1 MVHRNSRSEAS
12 NTKEPVLTEPPER
25 YQIERQKS
33 IYVDF
38 RWTPQQPS
46 CVNGLSPG
54 AVRQKFRRPI
64 QMNNFRILI
73 ADDYEVVRC
82 GIRSLLQRHEG
93 WEVCGEASDGR
104 DAVTKAAQLQPDVV
118 VLDIG
123 MPNLNG
129 VEAARQILQNHP
141 STMILVLTL
150 DESEQAMQDA
160 LQAGARAYVLKSDTG
175 RDLVAALEAL
185 QNHRTFFT
193 AKLEEMVLNG
203 YVGRRKPVERWNFAN
218 PLTHREREVVQLLAE
233 GRSTRETAAALGLSV
248 KTAETHRSNI
258 MRKLGLHSVT
268 ELVLFAVRNN
278 IVRVNPPANATALGE
293 ENWEQV
299 Q

>member
-1 MVHRNSRSEAS
+1 M
-12 NTKEPVLTEPPER
+12 K
-25 YQIERQKS
+25 
-33 IYVDF
+33 
-38 RWTPQQPS
+38 
-46 CVNGLSPG
+46 
-54 AVRQKFRRPI
+54 
-64 QMNNFRILI
+64 NFRILI

-82 GIRSLLQRHEG
+82 GIRSLLQRHAG

-104 DAVTKAAQLQPDVV
+104 DAVTKAAQLHPDVV
-118 VLDIG
+118 ILDIG

-129 VEAARQILQNHP
+129 VEAARQILHDYP

-160 LQAGARAYVLKSDTG
+160 LQAGARAYVLKSDAG

-193 AKLEEMVLNG
+193 AKLEEIVLEG
-203 YVGRRKPVERWNFAN
+203 YVGRRKPDTWSFAN

-233 GRSTRETAAALGLSV
+233 GRSTKEAAAALGLSV

-278 IVRVNPPANATALGE
+278 IVRVTPPVNTTPLEE
-293 ENWEQV
+293 ENLGQYSN
-299 Q
+299 

>member
-1 MVHRNSRSEAS
+1 M
-12 NTKEPVLTEPPER
+12 K
-25 YQIERQKS
+25 
-33 IYVDF
+33 
-38 RWTPQQPS
+38 
-46 CVNGLSPG
+46 
-54 AVRQKFRRPI
+54 
-64 QMNNFRILI
+64 NFRILI

-93 WEVCGEASDGR
+93 WEVCGEAADGR

-141 STMILVLTL
+141 STMVLVLTL

-160 LQAGARAYVLKSDTG
+160 LQAGARAYVLKSDAG

-193 AKLEEMVLNG
+193 AKLEEMVLDG
-203 YVGRRKPVERWNFAN
+203 YVGRRKPDNWSFAN

-233 GRSTRETAAALGLSV
+233 GRSTKETAAALGLSV

-278 IVRVNPPANATALGE
+278 IVRVTPAVGATPLEETNLGQYS
-293 ENWEQV
+293 N
-299 Q
+299 